1 MSLSLATRLQPF
13 PTAGGALSGTLV
25 ARFRRGARGLRYRLV
40 MDVPGLV
47 LPPPATGTRERR
59 HDLWRHTCAELFIG
73 APQRR
78 DYLEWNLSADG
89 HWNLYRFDDYRNGGR
104 EAEPG
109 AHPSLWVTRTPTGI
123 VIEGTLLLRPLGLDT
138 LPLEVAACAV
148 VETGDGV
155 LSYWATHHPAARPDF
170 HDRRGFVHRLPVA
183 PPPRPTMH
191 EPEENP

>member
-1 MSLSLATRLQPF
+1 MSFSLVTRLEPF
-13 PTAGGALSGTLV
+13 PTAAGAPSGMLG
-25 ARFRRGARGLRYRLV
+25 ASLRRGSRGLRYRLV

-47 LPPPATGTRERR
+47 LPSPPTGARERR

-73 APQRR
+73 VPQRR
-78 DYLEWNLSADG
+78 DYLEWNLSAAG
-89 HWNLYRFDDYRNGGR
+89 HWNLYRFDDYRDGGH
-104 EAEPG
+104 EAETG
-109 AHPSLWVTRTPTGI
+109 ACPSLWVTRTPTGA
-123 VIEGTLLLRPLGLDT
+123 VMEGTLLLRPCGLEA

-183 PPPRPTMH
+183 PPSGSTWH
-191 EPEENP
+191 EPEESP